1 MRSEGVRIMPTSS
14 NDVKVK
20 CPFYQYDRCIP
31 RKNIQRIICEG
42 IVKAS
47 TLTLNYRHT
56 KDFHMQMETFCCQY
70 FDKCEVYRM
79 LMQKYEEV

>member
-1 MRSEGVRIMPTSS
+1 MPTSRT
-14 NDVKVK
+14 DTRVE

-31 RKNIQRIICEG
+31 NRNIRRIVCEG
-42 IVKAS
+42 IVDAT
-47 TLTLNYRHT
+47 TLALNYEKT
-56 KDFHMQMETFCCQY
+56 KDFRMQIETFCCRY